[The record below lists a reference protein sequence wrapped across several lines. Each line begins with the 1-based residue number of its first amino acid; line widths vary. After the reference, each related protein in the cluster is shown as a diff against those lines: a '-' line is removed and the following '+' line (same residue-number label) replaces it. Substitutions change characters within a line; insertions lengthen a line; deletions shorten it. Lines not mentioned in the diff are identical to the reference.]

1 MTETTPIHALV
12 SNVIGGA
19 LLVQHAQARGI
30 DTTCL
35 EDTNSPDTLELYRD
49 LTTTTGLNFEL
60 TASHVLA
67 SLCALL
73 TDDEVSDYNVKN
85 LARMLWEVLG
95 DPAQNGSEP
104 PPLYTEAGKAVYA
117 WVLVLLYPLYIKH

>member
-30 DTTCL
+30 DPTHL
-35 EDTNSPDTLELYRD
+35 EDTNSADTMELYRD
-49 LTTTTGLNFEL
+49 LTTKTGLNFEI
-60 TASHVLA
+60 TATHVLA

-73 TDDEVSDYNVKN
+73 TNDDISTHNVQY
-85 LARMLWEVLG
+85 LARTLWQVLG
-95 DPAQNGSEP
+95 DPKQNGDEP
-104 PPLYTEAGKAVYA
+104 PPIYTEAGKAVYA
-117 WVLVLLYPLYIKH
+117 WVLVFLYPRYLND